1 MIPESRYIK
10 SEITIRDMAIDSSV
24 KLSRESLVRWLAL
37 SLGLIGENE
46 TRTNI
51 LPLLDVMIDAH
62 LSGNGLELPDIYN
75 KVNKKVEMDD
85 KTVYYHL
92 GRLKKAGFVSKKEN
106 KYYFGDGFEKDLN
119 MIIEKAYNSRM
130 ENSFVSIR
138 EAINSLQSHK

>member
-92 GRLKKAGFVSKKEN
+92 GRLKKAGLISKKET

-119 MIIEKAYNSRM
+119 MIIENAYRTRID
-130 ENSFVSIR
+130 NSFLSVR
-138 EAINSLQSHK
+138 EAINSLQSRK

>member
-1 MIPESRYIK
+1 MIPESKYIR
-10 SEITIRDMAIDSSV
+10 SEIVMRDMAIDSSV

-46 TRTNI
+46 TRTHMI
-51 LPLLDVMIDAH
+51 PLLEVMIDAH
-62 LSGNGLELPDIYN
+62 VSGNGLELPEIYK
-75 KVNKKVEMDD
+75 KVNKKAEMDD

-119 MIIEKAYNSRM
+119 LIIEKAYNSRM
-130 ENSFVSIR
+130 ETSFASIR

>member
-1 MIPESRYIK
+1 MIPESKYIK

-62 LSGNGLELPDIYN
+62 LAGNGLELPEIFN
-75 KVNKKVEMDD
+75 KVNKKAEMDD

-92 GRLKKAGFVSKKEN
+92 GRLKKAGFISKKEN
-106 KYYFGDGFEKDLN
+106 KYYFGDGFERDLN
-119 MIIEKAYNSRM
+119 RIIENAYRSRID
-130 ENSFVSIR
+130 NSFLSVR
-138 EAINSLQSHK
+138 EAINSLQSRK